1 MWPYQSASS
10 RICLG
15 YGIMRDGMIT
25 GLTNRFWSRSGLIQP
40 IGVMTLVADA
50 TGEQNHANRFLA
62 FYLSLEPRHL

>member
-1 MWPYQSASS
+1 
-10 RICLG
+10 
-15 YGIMRDGMIT
+15 MIT

-62 FYLSLEPRHL
+62 FYLSLEPRYL